1 LKNIKGGMTVFYY
14 FWLLMLIL
22 LTVQDAYP
30 LSFRLYDQ
38 GARAQAQ
45 AGAFTAQASD
55 ASSVYYNPA
64 ALSGL
69 ESQALGGAELIY
81 FETEYDSLSGVSET
95 SDNEWK
101 ILPHVYISQ
110 RLGKQWAVGFGTYSL
125 FGLATEYSDRGPL
138 RYAAASTEL
147 KIVDMNPVISY
158 QVNPWLAV
166 GGGID
171 ITAGEL
177 DIRRKV
183 DFGKLAGTPGSLDG
197 DFQLDVDGQAFT
209 FNLGILVTPHEQ
221 HRFGV
226 MVHGPMD
233 LEVDGS
239 AVINNVPAFVGVGS
253 SVTGNAST
261 ELNLPM
267 IVRVG
272 YAYQHTPK
280 WTLEVDY
287 EWTDF
292 SRFESLDIASAN
304 PLFLDTTIPQNH
316 EDSHVIALG
325 TQYELNKHW
334 ALRGGYGHVFDAVPD
349 TTFSPSIPT
358 ANRNFFTV
366 GFGYKTCCW
375 TLDFGYQFILFDERD
390 IDNDVGANVGTTVDG
405 TYDSFVHGVTVDAR
419 VNF

>member
-1 LKNIKGGMTVFYY
+1 MTVFYY

-81 FETEYDSLSGVSET
+81 FETEYNSLSGVSET

-110 RLGKQWAVGFGTYSL
+110 RLGQKWAVGFGTYSL
-125 FGLATEYSDRGPL
+125 FGLCTEWNDRGPL
-138 RYAAASTEL
+138 RYSSTSSEL
-147 KIVDMNPVISY
+147 KIVDMNPVVSY
-158 QVNPWLAV
+158 QVNSWLAL
-166 GGGID
+166 GAGID
-171 ITAGEL
+171 VTAGEL
-177 DIRRKV
+177 DLRRKI
-183 DFGKLAGTPGSLDG
+183 DFGALAGAPGAFDG
-197 DFQLDVDGQAFT
+197 DFQFDADGEGVT
-209 FNLGILVTPHEQ
+209 FNFGVLVTPHEQ
-221 HRFGV
+221 HRIGL
-226 MVHGPMD
+226 MIHGPMD

-239 AVINNVPAFVGVGS
+239 AVISNIPAFVGVGS
-253 SVTGNAST
+253 TVPGNAST

-272 YAYQHTPK
+272 YAYEYTPR
-280 WTLEVDY
+280 WSFELDY

-292 SRFESLDIASAN
+292 SRFENVIIDSAN
-304 PLFLDTTIPQNH
+304 PIFPDTTVPQDHN
-316 EDSHVIALG
+316 DSHVIALG
-325 TQYELNKHW
+325 TEYDLNQTW
-334 ALRGGYGHVFDAVPD
+334 AVRGGYGHVFDAVPD
-349 TTFSPSIPT
+349 STFSPAIPT
-358 ANRNFFTV
+358 ADRNFFTI
-366 GFGYKTCCW
+366 GLGYKTCCW
-375 TLDFGYQFILFDERD
+375 TVDFAYQFILFDERD
-390 IDNDVGANVGTTVDG
+390 INNNIGNDVGTTVDG
-405 TYDSFVHGVTVDAR
+405 SYESFVHGITVDAR